1 VESLAERLGSE
12 AVATNLAEQL
22 DAVQSGE
29 DGQYG
34 DQTVT
39 VAYMGYTAGFG
50 QYTGMAQMTDAPGYG
65 VQSQM
70 PDTKIDDNRYGFY
83 MMAGNTQSK
92 LQEMINSQYRKEN

>member
-1 VESLAERLGSE
+1 MESLAERLGSE

-50 QYTGMAQMTDAPGYG
+50 QYTGMAQMTDAPG
-65 VQSQM
+65 
-70 PDTKIDDNRYGFY
+70 FY